1 MTVPYQPAG
10 AFVLPAGRGKA
21 IRVAPGTLVKITNP
35 YGTQAIDFWAY
46 NAEDTAEYVSTEHI
60 RSVNSTVPVNKA
72 TRIVSWK
79 RRPLVSI
86 AEDTSSGDHDTL
98 LCACNAAIYAE
109 LGCEG
114 YHRSCAD
121 NLHEGLGELGVE
133 VPFTPGPVNLFM
145 SVRAEPGGTLT
156 RLLPTSKPGS
166 HVTLKAER
174 DVIMAFSCCPQDVT
188 TINGPDRTVRDC
200 LIEVLPPSG
209 EGVA

>member
-1 MTVPYQPAG
+1 MTVSYQPPG
-10 AFVLPAGRGKA
+10 SFVLEAGRGKA

-145 SVRAEPGGTLT
+145 SVRAEPDGTLT

-200 LIEVLPPSG
+200 LIEVVPAG
-209 EGVA
+209 EGAA